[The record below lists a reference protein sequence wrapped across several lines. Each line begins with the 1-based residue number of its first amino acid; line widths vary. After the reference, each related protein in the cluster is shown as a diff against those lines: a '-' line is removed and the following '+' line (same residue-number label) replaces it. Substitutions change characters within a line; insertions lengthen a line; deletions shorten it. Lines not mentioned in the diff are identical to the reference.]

1 MTRTIGLIGV
11 GGMADVH
18 LPAWLDLGFEVS
30 LYSRSTDAA
39 PLIERHGG
47 GRIAPSLEEL
57 FATADIVD
65 ICTPTHTHHTLA
77 LKALGHRIPTIC
89 EKPLARAL
97 GEAEDLV
104 HRFEADGV
112 PLFAAHVVRYFA
124 EYAALHRSVTNGDIG
139 DVEAQRYARQGRSPQ
154 SDWYGDPSLS
164 GGVLLDLMIHDLDIA
179 RWVGGEVATVYGRTR
194 TAGDSQTTQ
203 ALLTHASGTVSQVSA
218 TWTTAPIEFRTAFDV
233 VGSRAMI
240 SVDSAARRPAVST
253 QGQDAESVSLPDFD
267 AMTSPYRAELA
278 DFVRSIDTGVAP
290 RVTARDA
297 VEAMRIADAVAR
309 SAASGA
315 AVTIAR
321 DSLRNAETPT
331 QRERA

>member
-1 MTRTIGLIGV
+1 MTRTVGLIGV

-30 LYSRSTDAA
+30 LYSRSSDAA

-47 GRIAPSLEEL
+47 GRIASSLEEL

-65 ICTPTHTHHTLA
+65 ICTPTHTHHPLA
-77 LKALGHRIPTIC
+77 LRALDHRLPTIC
-89 EKPLARAL
+89 EKPLARTL

-104 HRFEADGV
+104 DRFEAAGV
-112 PLFAAHVVRYFA
+112 PLFPAHVVRYFS
-124 EYAALHRSVTNGDIG
+124 EYAELHRSVANGDLG
-139 DVEAQRYARQGRSPQ
+139 DIEAQRYARQGRSPQ
-154 SDWYGDPSLS
+154 SGWYGDASRS

-179 RWVGGEVATVYGRTR
+179 RWIGGEVTTVYGSTR
-194 TAGDSQTTQ
+194 SAGGSQTTH
-203 ALLTHASGTVSQVSA
+203 ALLTHASGTVSQISA
-218 TWTTAPIEFRTAFDV
+218 TWTTAPIGFRTAFDV

-240 SVDSAARRPAVST
+240 SVDSATRHPAVSAESR
-253 QGQDAESVSLPDFD
+253 DAETISLPEFD

-278 DFVRSIDTGVAP
+278 DFVRSLDTGLSP

-297 VEAMRIADAVAR
+297 LEAMRIADAVAR

-321 DSLRNAETPT
+321 GETYST
-331 QRERA
+331 A